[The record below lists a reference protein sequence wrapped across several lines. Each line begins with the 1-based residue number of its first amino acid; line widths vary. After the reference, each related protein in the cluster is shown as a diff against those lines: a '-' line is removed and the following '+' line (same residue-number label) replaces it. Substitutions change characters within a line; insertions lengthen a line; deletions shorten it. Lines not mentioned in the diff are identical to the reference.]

1 MKKLV
6 LLFLITLSSRPL
18 LSQTCKEVIGYYPNW
33 QWYDRAKLV
42 KPSTIAYSKYTII
55 NYSFFKPEASGLISN
70 TDAWADE
77 NLLQGQINWS
87 TNPTSYYPNTSIID
101 LAHNAGTK
109 VMVSIGGWTL
119 SDNFPSIAANSSK
132 RALFASECNR
142 LLKFYNFDGID
153 IDWEYP
159 GFADHS
165 GTANDKQN
173 FTLLLQ
179 QIKDSITTL
188 GIQNNKT
195 YKLSACFSA
204 DPTKADDIEWNNIV
218 PILDMINLMS
228 YDFFG
233 AFDCK
238 ANHNSPLYAPTSGD
252 PNFNIH
258 SAFNML
264 TTTYNVPSNKINIG
278 TAFYGRSQTGA
289 TTLHQTTNCGEDAV
303 TFSLD
308 LGTPQYY
315 NVVDKL
321 NLFDYHWD
329 NVAKVPYL
337 TGKSSG
343 SAAGTFVSYDNKQSI
358 GMKAE
363 YIVNNNARGTIIWEI
378 TGDYLETAPGSGV
391 VASTPLIDTMNYVF
405 CHTTVTGVNQLSN
418 EKEEDFTI
426 YPNPN
431 NGAFNLQYSEEENA
445 SISILDIKGAVL
457 HFQKIFKGENKINT
471 SNLSQGLYL
480 IKLENQT
487 GVFFKKVMID

>member
-1 MKKLV
+1 MKKL
-6 LLFLITLSSRPL
+6 LLLILLSLSL
-18 LSQTCKEVIGYYPNW
+18 NYAKSQTCKEIIGYYPNW

-42 KPSTIAYSKYTII
+42 QPNSIAYSKYSII
-55 NYSFFKPEASGLISN
+55 NYSFFKPEVTGLISN
-70 TDAWADE
+70 TDTWADE

-87 TNPTSYYPNTSIID
+87 TTPASYYPNTSIID

-119 SDNFPSIAANSSK
+119 SDNFPAIAASSNK

-142 LLKFYNFDGID
+142 LLKFYKFDGID

-159 GFADHS
+159 GYAAHS
-165 GTANDKQN
+165 GTTNDKQN

-204 DPTKADDIEWNNIV
+204 DPVRAADIEWNNIT
-218 PILDMINLMS
+218 PILDMVNLMS

-233 AFDCK
+233 AWDCN
-238 ANHNSPLYAPTSGD
+238 ANHNSPLYAPANGD

-258 SAFNML
+258 SAFTML
-264 TTTYNVPSNKINIG
+264 TTTYNVPSTKINIG
-278 TAFYGRSQTGA
+278 TGFYGRSQTGA
-289 TTLHQTTNCGEDAV
+289 TTLHQATNCGEDNI

-308 LGTPQYY
+308 VGSPQYY
-315 NVVDKL
+315 NVMDKM

-329 NVAKVPYL
+329 NIAKVPYL

-343 SAAGTFVSYDNKQSI
+343 SAAGTFVSYDDKQSI

-363 YIVNNNARGTIIWEI
+363 YIVNHNARGTIIWEI
-378 TGDYLETAPGSGV
+378 TGDYIETSLGSGV
-391 VASTPLIDTMNYVF
+391 IAGTPLLDTMNYVF
-405 CHTTVTGVNQLSN
+405 CNTTVTGINQLPHDKI
-418 EKEEDFTI
+418 EHFII

-431 NGAFNLQYSEEENA
+431 KGEFNLQYNKEEN
-445 SISILDIKGAVL
+445 SMIYIIDTKGVIV
-457 HFQKIFKGENKINT
+457 HNQKISKGENRINVT
-471 SNLSQGLYL
+471 SLSQGLYF
-480 IKLENQT
+480 IKLENEMEAIY
-487 GVFFKKVMID
+487 KKVMID

>member
-1 MKKLV
+1 MKKIV
-6 LLFLITLSSRPL
+6 LLFLITLSLKPL

-70 TDAWADE
+70 TDTWADE

-87 TNPTSYYPNTSIID
+87 TTPPTYYPNTSIID

-119 SDNFPSIAANSSK
+119 SDNFPTIAASSSK

-188 GIQNNKT
+188 GIQYNKT

-252 PNFNIH
+252 PNFNIQ

-264 TTTYNVPSNKINIG
+264 TTTYNVPSTKINIG

-378 TGDYLETAPGSGV
+378 TGDYLETTPGSGI

-405 CHTTVTGVNQLSN
+405 CHTTVTGVSQLSST
-418 EKEEDFTI
+418 KLEEFTI

-431 NGAFNLQYSEEENA
+431 KGLFNLKHNEN
-445 SISILDIKGAVL
+445 STLYVIDTKGVTV
-457 HFQKIFKGENKINT
+457 HTQKIIEGENNINV
-471 SNLSQGLYL
+471 SNLSQGLYI
-480 IKLENQT
+480 IKLENEI
-487 GVFFKKVMID
+487 GIFYKKFVIE

>member
-1 MKKLV
+1 MKKL
-6 LLFLITLSSRPL
+6 LLLISLILALKSLT
-18 LSQTCKEVIGYYPNW
+18 SQTCKEIIGYYPNW

-42 KPSTIAYSKYTII
+42 QPSTIAYSKYSII
-55 NYSFFKPEASGLISN
+55 NYCFFKPEASGLISN
-70 TDAWADE
+70 TDTWADE

-87 TNPTSYYPNTSIID
+87 TTPTSYYPNTSIID

-119 SDNFPSIAANSSK
+119 SDNFPTIAANPSK

-142 LLKFYNFDGID
+142 LLKFYKFDGID

-165 GTANDKQN
+165 GTSNDKQN

-179 QIKDSITTL
+179 QIKDSISTL

-204 DPTKADDIEWNNIV
+204 DPTKADDIEWNNV
-218 PILDMINLMS
+218 TPILDMVNLMS

-233 AFDCK
+233 AFDCM
-238 ANHNSPLYAPTSGD
+238 ANHNSPLYAPASGD

-258 SAFNML
+258 SAFTML
-264 TTTYNVPSNKINIG
+264 TNTYNVPSTKINIG

-289 TTLHQTTNCGEDAV
+289 TTLHQATNCGEDNI
-303 TFSLD
+303 TFSID
-308 LGTPQYY
+308 AGTPLYF
-315 NVVDKL
+315 NIVDKMS
-321 NLFDYHWD
+321 LFDYHWD
-329 NVAKVPYL
+329 NIAKVPYL
-337 TGKSSG
+337 TGKPSG

-363 YIVNNNARGTIIWEI
+363 YIVNHNARGTIIWEI
-378 TGDYLETAPGSGV
+378 TGDYMETSIGSGV
-391 VASTPLIDTMNYVF
+391 VAGTPLLDTMNYVF
-405 CHTTVTGVNQLSN
+405 CHTTVTGINQLSN
-418 EKEEDFTI
+418 SESNNFTI

-431 NGAFNLQYSEEENA
+431 KGLFNVQHNEN
-445 SISILDIKGAVL
+445 STLLIIDTKGVTV
-457 HFQKIFKGENKINT
+457 HTQNITKGENNINA
-471 SNLSQGLYL
+471 SNLSQGLYI
-480 IKLENQT
+480 IKLENKT
-487 GVFFKKVMID
+487 GIFYKKMVIE